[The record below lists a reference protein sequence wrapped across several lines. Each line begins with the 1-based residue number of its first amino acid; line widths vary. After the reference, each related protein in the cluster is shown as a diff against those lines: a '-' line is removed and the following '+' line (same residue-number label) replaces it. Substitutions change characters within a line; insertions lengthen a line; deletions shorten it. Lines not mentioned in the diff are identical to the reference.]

1 VARLSDPDHKAL
13 SAETR
18 RVLATLPPNN
28 VFRMLSHADAA
39 FPSLMQLTASLWNDA
54 VLSPRLRELA
64 ILRTARLLDSA
75 YEWMHHIEV
84 ARMVG
89 ITEDEIDA
97 IDVGQLDVAEFTGA
111 DRAVLEAVPP
121 ILRHVRSDDAV
132 FAALRR
138 ELSEREIV
146 ELHLVVGLYAAIA
159 GVIADC
165 GVEMDVRSGAFDL
178 DHDQRG
184 PRLGS

>member
-1 VARLSDPDHKAL
+1 MSRLSDPDHEAL
-13 SAETR
+13 STETR

-39 FPSLMQLTASLWNDA
+39 FPSLMELTASLWNDA
-54 VLSPRLRELA
+54 ALSPRLRELA

-89 ITEDEIDA
+89 ISDDEIDA
-97 IDVGQLDVAEFTGA
+97 IDVGQLEVGGFEGA
-111 DRAVLEAVPP
+111 DRAVLDAVPS
-121 ILRHVRSDDAV
+121 ILRHVRSDDAI
-132 FAALRR
+132 FTALRG

-146 ELHLVVGLYAAIA
+146 ELHLVVGLYGAIA

-165 GVEMDVRSGAFDL
+165 GVAMDDRSGAFDL
-178 DHDQRG
+178 EHDERG

>member
-1 VARLSDPDHKAL
+1 MPRLPDPDHDAL
-13 SAETR
+13 SPETR
-18 RVLATLPPNN
+18 RVLGTLPSNN

-39 FPSLMQLTASLWNDA
+39 FPPLMELTATLWNDA
-54 VLSPRLRELA
+54 RLSPRLRELA
-64 ILRTARLLDSA
+64 ILRTARILDSA

-89 ITEDEIDA
+89 ITDDEIDA
-97 IDVGQLDVAEFTGA
+97 IDVDRLDLGGFGGA
-111 DRAVLEAVPP
+111 DRAVLDAVPS
-121 ILRHVRSDDAV
+121 ILRHVRSEDAV
-132 FAALRR
+132 FAALRKA
-138 ELSEREIV
+138 LTEREIV

-165 GVEMDVRSGAFDL
+165 GVEMDDRSGAFQL
-178 DHDQRG
+178 EHDARG